1 VNPSHSEAS
10 IRSSRPGA
18 TAATIPGMSE
28 ERKSPAAALWLTV
41 GLVAVLV
48 GYPLSFGPDAWF
60 CARFGQLDGKF

>member
-1 VNPSHSEAS
+1 
-10 IRSSRPGA
+10 
-18 TAATIPGMSE
+18 MSE